1 MKPTV
6 SGAAYACVNFPYA
19 EAGKISLNTSGS
31 LPQGASILLSD
42 SYLDRATFLPEN
54 RNGAYAEHLKNI
66 YAELTAEAAGEWNI
80 EWNEANLTLTA
91 NGRTQTVSLGPWGR
105 GFNHLSILFEGEGA
119 QLGVSSFRMKGMGG
133 GMKTGI
139 EY

>member
-6 SGAAYACVNFPYA
+6 SDVAYATVNFPYA
-19 EAGKISLNTSGS
+19 AEGRISLKTQGS
-31 LPQGASILLSD
+31 LPAGTRILLSD

-54 RNGAYAEHLKNI
+54 ANGAYAEYLRDV
-66 YAELTAEAAGEWNI
+66 YVEASPEATGEWTI
-80 EWNEANLTLTA
+80 EWNEQSLTIVS
-91 NGRTQTVSLGPWGR
+91 GGKTQTIPLDKWGR
-105 GFNHLSILFEGEGA
+105 GFNHLSVLFEGEKEELEITGFSMRG
-119 QLGVSSFRMKGMGG
+119 QG